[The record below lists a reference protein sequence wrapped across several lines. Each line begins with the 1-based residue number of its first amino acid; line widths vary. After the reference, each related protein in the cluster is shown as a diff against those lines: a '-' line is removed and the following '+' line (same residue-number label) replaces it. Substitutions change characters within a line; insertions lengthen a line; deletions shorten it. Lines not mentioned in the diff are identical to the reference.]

1 MGDDALPE
9 NPTQWEDADKDG
21 WGDNQ
26 QGTEADQCL
35 GTKINEIYRL
45 EAEANQGCALYQS
58 DSDNDGI
65 TDDVDACPNTPAG
78 ADIYPSGC
86 KIESESEPTDNE
98 DTIFGMEPMIFY
110 ATAGGG
116 GLLFLGLVFI
126 IISRMRG
133 SDFDFDDDDDD
144 DWFDDDDDDEEDDF
158 MSSILG
164 NRGGSRGGP
173 TSGPQRGPQRGPPS
187 AGPQGRAPSRGPP
200 GASPQRGP
208 SRGPP
213 GASPQRGPPSGP
225 TRGPPGGP
233 TRGPSS
239 AGPARGPDPRG
250 PQRGGASLGA
260 ATVGKKVA
268 KRKPVSGDGRVRKA
282 KVQIDPDLFDKDELA
297 DRAAAIDWTKSALKQ
312 GQSERSILMQL
323 QTTGWSAPQSR
334 AIIDLSKQ

>member
-1 MGDDALPE
+1 MVGEIINKELKQINALGP
-9 NPTQWEDADKDG
+9 
-21 WGDNQ
+21 
-26 QGTEADQCL
+26 
-35 GTKINEIYRL
+35 KINEIYRL

-110 ATAGGG
+110 AAAGGG

-187 AGPQGRAPSRGPP
+187 AGPQGRS
-200 GASPQRGP
+200 
-208 SRGPP
+208 
-213 GASPQRGPPSGP
+213 
-225 TRGPPGGP
+225 
-233 TRGPSS
+233 
-239 AGPARGPDPRG
+239 
-250 PQRGGASLGA
+250 
-260 ATVGKKVA
+260 
-268 KRKPVSGDGRVRKA
+268 
-282 KVQIDPDLFDKDELA
+282 
-297 DRAAAIDWTKSALKQ
+297 
-312 GQSERSILMQL
+312 
-323 QTTGWSAPQSR
+323 
-334 AIIDLSKQ
+334 

>member
-1 MGDDALPE
+1 MPRYE
-9 NPTQWEDADKDG
+9 
-21 WGDNQ
+21 
-26 QGTEADQCL
+26 
-35 GTKINEIYRL
+35 INEIYRL

-65 TDDVDACPNTPAG
+65 TDDVDACPNTFIG

-110 ATAGGG
+110 AAAGGG

-164 NRGGSRGGP
+164 NRAVLEEV
-173 TSGPQRGPQRGPPS
+173 Q
-187 AGPQGRAPSRGPP
+187 PP
-200 GASPQRGP
+200 GHSEVHNEGHRVQVHKGALLAEALQGLRHNEVQAEDRRRLASK
-208 SRGPP
+208 
-213 GASPQRGPPSGP
+213 GPPSGP
-225 TRGPPGGP
+225 TRGPPGGQLEAHPVRDLLEDP
-233 TRGPSS
+233 TQ
-239 AGPARGPDPRG
+239 RG

-297 DRAAAIDWTKSALKQ
+297 DRAAANRLD
-312 GQSERSILMQL
+312 
-323 QTTGWSAPQSR
+323 
-334 AIIDLSKQ
+334 